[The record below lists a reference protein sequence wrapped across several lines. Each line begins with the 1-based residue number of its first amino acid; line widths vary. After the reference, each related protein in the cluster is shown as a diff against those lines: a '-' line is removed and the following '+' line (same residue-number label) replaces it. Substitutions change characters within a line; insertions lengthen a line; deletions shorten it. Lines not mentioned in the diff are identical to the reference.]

1 MTGSSTTWAWIM
13 TISRKAQPPCESC
26 VDRLTVDERRE
37 TELRL
42 GTGVTSNGVEEA
54 ERALH
59 TLSQGAI
66 QDWRHRAAH
75 PSLSDARRTV
85 WANSTKISTLNGVMG
100 NHCATPVC
108 PTARGGLGESED

>member
-1 MTGSSTTWAWIM
+1 MTGSSTTWTWIM
-13 TISRKAQPPCESC
+13 TISRKAPPPCESC

-59 TLSQGAI
+59 TLSPGAI

-75 PSLSDARRTV
+75 PSLSDARRAA
-85 WANSTKISTLNGVMG
+85 WANSTKIRVERCDGKSLRDTSAPNCQGWIG
-100 NHCATPVC
+100 
-108 PTARGGLGESED
+108 RE

>member
-13 TISRKAQPPCESC
+13 TISRKAPPPCESC

-59 TLSQGAI
+59 TLSPGAI
-66 QDWRHRAAH
+66 QDCRHRAAH
-75 PSLSDARRTV
+75 PSLSDARRTA
-85 WANSTKISTLNGVMG
+85 WANSTKIRALNGVMG